1 MRLADVRR
9 ELMRGTIVALALALV
24 ISVPAAAAIDSRYRA
39 CLDPGHGGT
48 DPGATAGTLLEKE
61 VNLDIAQRVRAQLD
75 PTAYNVTFTRNDNNT
90 TLGNSARAQIC
101 NAAAAQLV
109 LSIHLNASTD
119 TTVDYVWF
127 FYGKPQKDKAFTA
140 TMDANYRIPDAS
152 GNCCLIHK
160 AITNFANGTLL
171 KSNAPAS
178 LAEGLFMSN
187 SQERAL
193 LAATDAPSRRQQIAD
208 QLAAGIRAFAGR

>member
-1 MRLADVRR
+1 MHGSRVRLG
-9 ELMRGTIVALALALV
+9 LLRGAVVALAVLLV
-24 ISVPAAAAIDSRYRA
+24 MSAPAAALDNPYRV

-48 DPGATAGTLLEKE
+48 DPGAVAGALVERDL
-61 VNLDIAQRVRAQLD
+61 NLDIAQRVSTLLGS
-75 PTAYNVTFTRNDNNT
+75 TSYNVTLTRTDNSM

-101 NAAAAQLV
+101 NAANAQLV

-140 TMDANYRIPDAS
+140 TMDANYRITKVD
-152 GNCCLIHK
+152 GTCCLVHK

-171 KSNAPAS
+171 KSNAPAA

-187 SQERAL
+187 TQERML
-193 LAATDAPSRRQQIAD
+193 LADDPSPRRQQIAE
-208 QLAAGIRAFAGR
+208 QLVAGIRVFAGR

>member
-1 MRLADVRR
+1 MSPHQIRR
-9 ELMRGTIVALALALV
+9 YAERAGVIALTLALLM
-24 ISVPAAAAIDSRYRA
+24 SVPAAAATDLRYRA

-61 VNLDIAQRVRAQLD
+61 LNLDIAQRVRALLD
-75 PTAYNVTFTRNDNNT
+75 ATAYNVTLTRNDNDT

-101 NAAAAQLV
+101 NAASAQLV

-127 FYGKPQKDKAFTA
+127 FYGKPQKDKAFAA
-140 TMDANYRIPDAS
+140 TMDANYRILDAS
-152 GNCCLIHK
+152 GNCCLTHK

-187 SQERAL
+187 TQERTL
-193 LAATDAPSRRQQIAD
+193 LAATDASSRRQQIAD
-208 QLAAGIRAFAGR
+208 QLVKGIRAFAGR

>member
-1 MRLADVRR
+1 MPLARVRR
-9 ELMRGTIVALALALV
+9 ELERGILVALAVTSLLS
-24 ISVPAAAAIDSRYRA
+24 IPAEAVDSRYRA

-48 DPGATAGTLLEKE
+48 DPGAVRGALIEKE
-61 VNLDIAQRVRAQLD
+61 LNLDIALRLRGLLD
-75 PTAYNVTFTRNDNNT
+75 STVYNVTLTRSDNNT

-101 NAAAAQLV
+101 NAANAQVV

-119 TTVDYVWF
+119 PTVDYAWF
-127 FYGKPQKDKAFTA
+127 FYGKPQKDKGFAA
-140 TMDANYRIPDAS
+140 TMDANYRIQNTS
-152 GNCCLIHK
+152 GTGLLTHK

-171 KSNAPAS
+171 KSNAPAA

-187 SQERAL
+187 TEEGAL
-193 LAATDAPSRRQQIAD
+193 LAATDASSRRQQIAE

>member
-1 MRLADVRR
+1 MSPDRIHGHVKRTAIIA
-9 ELMRGTIVALALALV
+9 MALALLM
-24 ISVPAAAAIDSRYRA
+24 SVPAGAATDNRYRA

-48 DPGATAGTLLEKE
+48 DPGATAGALVEKE
-61 VNLDIAQRVRAQLD
+61 LNLDIAQRVSGLLD
-75 PTAYNVTFTRNDNNT
+75 STVYNVTLTRNDNNT

-101 NAAAAQLV
+101 NAASAQLV

-140 TMDANYRIPDAS
+140 TMDVNYRIPDAN
-152 GNCCLIHK
+152 GNCCLTHK

-187 SQERAL
+187 TQERAL
-193 LAATDAPSRRQQIAD
+193 LAATDTSSRRQQIAE
-208 QLAAGIRAFAGR
+208 QLVKGIRVFAGR

>member
-1 MRLADVRR
+1 
-9 ELMRGTIVALALALV
+9 MRGSDIRTRLGRGAVAALALLLV
-24 ISVPAAAAIDSRYRA
+24 MSGPVAGADTRYRA

-48 DPGATAGTLLEKE
+48 DPGATAGTLVEKE
-61 VNLDIAQRVRAQLD
+61 LNLDIAQRVSALLGS
-75 PTAYNVTFTRNDNNT
+75 TLYNVTLTRNDNNT

-101 NAAAAQLV
+101 NAANAQLV

-140 TMDANYRIPDAS
+140 TMDTNYAITNAS
-152 GNCCLIHK
+152 GTCCLTHK

-171 KSNAPAS
+171 KSKAPAS

-187 SQERAL
+187 AEERAL
-193 LAATDAPSRRQQIAD
+193 LAATDPSSRRQQIAE
-208 QLAAGIRAFAGR
+208 QLAKGIRAFAGP

>member
-1 MRLADVRR
+1 MHLRR
-9 ELMRGTIVALALALV
+9 AAIVAVALALLM
-24 ISVPAAAAIDSRYRA
+24 SVPATAADSRYRA

-61 VNLDIAQRVRAQLD
+61 LNLDIAQRVRAQLD
-75 PTAYNVTFTRNDNNT
+75 PAVFNITLTRNDNST

-119 TTVDYVWF
+119 TTVDYAWF
-127 FYGKPQKDKAFTA
+127 FYGKPQKDKAFAA
-140 TMDANYRIPDAS
+140 TMDANYRILDAV
-152 GNCCLIHK
+152 GNSILVHK

-171 KSNAPAS
+171 KSNAPAA

-187 SQERAL
+187 TDERAL
-193 LAATDAPSRRQQIAD
+193 LAATDASSRRQQIAD
-208 QLAAGIRAFAGR
+208 QLAIGIRAFAGR

>member
-1 MRLADVRR
+1 MHATPVRR
-9 ELMRGTIVALALALV
+9 VRQSALV
-24 ISVPAAAAIDSRYRA
+24 AVAALLLVSMPVTAAADTRYRA

-48 DPGATAGTLLEKE
+48 DPGATAGTLVEKE
-61 VNLDIAQRVRAQLD
+61 LNLDIAQRVRALLE
-75 PTAYNVTFTRNDNNT
+75 PTVYNVTLTRSDNTT

-101 NAAAAQLV
+101 NASGAQLV

-127 FYGKPQKDKAFTA
+127 FYGKPQKDKAFAA
-140 TMDANYRIPDAS
+140 TMDANYRITDPS

-160 AITNFANGTLL
+160 VITNFASGTLL

-178 LAEGLFMSN
+178 LAEGVFMSN
-187 SQERAL
+187 AQERVL
-193 LAATDAPSRRQQIAD
+193 LASTDASSRRQQIAQ
-208 QLAAGIRAFAGR
+208 QLVAGIRAFTGR

>member
-1 MRLADVRR
+1 MRVSDLRR
-9 ELMRGTIVALALALV
+9 QGRRSAVVALALVLLT
-24 ISVPAAAAIDSRYRA
+24 SVPVAGADNRYRA

-48 DPGATAGTLLEKE
+48 DPGATAGGLVEKE
-61 VNLDIAQRVRAQLD
+61 LNLDIAQRVRALLD
-75 PTAYNVTFTRNDNNT
+75 ATLYNVTLTRSDNNT

-101 NAAAAQLV
+101 NAAGAQLV

-127 FYGKPQKDKAFTA
+127 FYGKPLKDKAFTA
-140 TMDANYRIPDAS
+140 TMDANYRILDAS

-171 KSNAPAS
+171 KSNAPAA

-187 SQERAL
+187 TQEQAL
-193 LAATDAPSRRQQIAD
+193 LVATDASSRRQQIAE
-208 QLAAGIRAFAGR
+208 QLVKGIGAFAGR

>member
-1 MRLADVRR
+1 MHLRR
-9 ELMRGTIVALALALV
+9 AAIVALAVALL
-24 ISVPAAAAIDSRYRA
+24 ISVPAAAADSRYRA

-48 DPGATAGTLLEKE
+48 DPGAVRGALVEKE
-61 VNLDIAQRVRAQLD
+61 LNLDLALRVRALLD
-75 PTAYNVTFTRNDNNT
+75 PTLYNVTLTRSDNNT

-101 NAAAAQLV
+101 NASSAQLV

-119 TTVDYVWF
+119 PTVDYAWF
-127 FYGKPQKDKAFTA
+127 FYGKPQKDKAFAA
-140 TMDANYRIPDAS
+140 TMDANYKILNTS
-152 GNCCLIHK
+152 GTDLLVHK

-171 KSNAPAS
+171 KSNAPAA

-187 SQERAL
+187 TDEGAL
-193 LAATDAPSRRQQIAD
+193 LAATDASSRRQQIAD